1 MDEIHVENPEEN
13 IVEKNNEQPNE
24 DCPLCGEYSEFIC
37 DNDCESRTC
46 FQCEIDYHCGKVGH
60 NPSCEEE

>member
-1 MDEIHVENPEEN
+1 MDKPENKVENKPENKAEN
-13 IVEKNNEQPNE
+13 KPEN
-24 DCPLCGEYSEFIC
+24 CPLCGEYSEFIC

-60 NPSCEEE
+60 NPTCEE